1 MTDFCRKRIRERSEP
16 TPSLHVRERP
26 AAAWE
31 GMSKAAFVL
40 SWTRSLRTRTEPRAP
55 CKHRRTWAGQVRVV
69 AGKARPKTRGTP
81 LNVESAGRRHHRSP
95 HRRIAR
101 GTDPHCT
108 PADDILSSTAGSRAS
123 TGRMIRATYT
133 TGPAAG
139 RIGRVTD
146 EIDFDAGRVACATAR
161 SFAPPAG
168 SSAPRTSSSAPPG
181 RSSGGRAA
189 RWHSRRLR
197 NRRGRVRADHRRDD
211 GARGAGPQCHR
222 RSES

>member
-95 HRRIAR
+95 HRRNRSRHRPPLCSRRRHPELDGRIAR
-101 GTDPHCT
+101 LHRPND
-108 PADDILSSTAGSRAS
+108 SS
-123 TGRMIRATYT
+123 
-133 TGPAAG
+133 
-139 RIGRVTD
+139 D
-146 EIDFDAGRVACATAR
+146 LHD
-161 SFAPPAG
+161 
-168 SSAPRTSSSAPPG
+168 RTC
-181 RSSGGRAA
+181 
-189 RWHSRRLR
+189 
-197 NRRGRVRADHRRDD
+197 RGQDRPCHRRDRFR
-211 GARGAGPQCHR
+211 RGPSRVRHR
-222 RSES
+222 PVVRATGRIVRATDEFVGTTRPIVGRPGRPVA